1 MRLVAVGRMKDKAE
15 LALVDRYRKR
25 LRPALDIV
33 ELPDGRGSAE
43 EIKRREAQAIL
54 AACPANSFV
63 LALDEGGQS
72 WGSPALASA
81 MQGWMTDGRQ
91 PVLLLAV
98 RKGWMLRATPGRCH
112 AFARGSYLAAYA
124 CAHHAGGTDL
134 PGTGH
139 SGWPP
144 LPSFRQALIY
154 SVSKNDSATSCFSH
168 ALQALRRTCTS
179 RVTSGMFCP
188 ARMATANVARG
199 AGALMA

>member
-25 LRPALDIV
+25 LRPALDII

-91 PVLLLAV
+91 PCFVI
-98 RKGWMLRATPGRCH
+98 
-112 AFARGSYLAAYA
+112 
-124 CAHHAGGTDL
+124 GGAEGLD
-134 PGTGH
+134 
-139 SGWPP
+139 
-144 LPSFRQALIY
+144 A
-154 SVSKNDSATSCFSH
+154 SV
-168 ALQALRRTCTS
+168 LRR
-179 RVTSGMFCP
+179 
-188 ARMATANVARG
+188 ADATLSL
-199 AGALMA
+199 GALTWPHMLVRIMLVEQIYRAQAILAGHPYHRSGRP

>member
-91 PVLLLAV
+91 PCFVI
-98 RKGWMLRATPGRCH
+98 
-112 AFARGSYLAAYA
+112 
-124 CAHHAGGTDL
+124 GGAEGLD
-134 PGTGH
+134 
-139 SGWPP
+139 
-144 LPSFRQALIY
+144 A
-154 SVSKNDSATSCFSH
+154 SV
-168 ALQALRRTCTS
+168 LRR
-179 RVTSGMFCP
+179 
-188 ARMATANVARG
+188 ADATLSL
-199 AGALMA
+199 GALTWPHMLVRIMLVEQIYRAQAILAGHPYHRSGRP

>member
-1 MRLVAVGRMKDKAE
+1 MRLVAVGRMKEKAE

-91 PVLLLAV
+91 PCFVVGGAAGLDASVL
-98 RKGWMLRATPGRCH
+98 GRA
-112 AFARGSYLAAYA
+112 
-124 CAHHAGGTDL
+124 D
-134 PGTGH
+134 
-139 SGWPP
+139 
-144 LPSFRQALIY
+144 
-154 SVSKNDSATSCFSH
+154 ATLS
-168 ALQALRRTCTS
+168 
-179 RVTSGMFCP
+179 
-188 ARMATANVARG
+188 RG
-199 AGALMA
+199 ALTWPHMLVRIMLVEQIYRAQAILAGHPYHRSGRP

>member
-63 LALDEGGQS
+63 LALDEDGQS

-91 PVLLLAV
+91 PCFVI
-98 RKGWMLRATPGRCH
+98 
-112 AFARGSYLAAYA
+112 
-124 CAHHAGGTDL
+124 GGAEGLD
-134 PGTGH
+134 
-139 SGWPP
+139 
-144 LPSFRQALIY
+144 A
-154 SVSKNDSATSCFSH
+154 SV
-168 ALQALRRTCTS
+168 LRR
-179 RVTSGMFCP
+179 
-188 ARMATANVARG
+188 ADATLSL
-199 AGALMA
+199 GALTWPHMLVRIMLVEQIYRAQAILAGHPYHRSGRP